1 MSNTNAS
8 TLSKAI
14 GDAPI
19 AGDLPRLN
27 AVVETWHAERR
38 VEGPVPVL
46 RDLCPRRLHLTDFV
60 CAPRLQLGLL
70 SVPIPHQA
78 KPRVRHALR
87 GSLDLGFGPTLAA
100 IGGYLDQLDRA
111 ATGPGQAADLVE
123 AFAGELLSR
132 GRERDDG

>member
-27 AVVETWHAERR
+27 AVVETGHAERR
-38 VEGPVPVL
+38 VEGPVPILCDL
-46 RDLCPRRLHLTDFV
+46 RPRRLHLTDFV
-60 CAPRLQLGLL
+60 RAARQQLGLL

-78 KPRVRHALR
+78 KSRVRHALR
-87 GSLDLGFGPTLAA
+87 GSLDLGFVPAFAA
-100 IGGYLDQLDRA
+100 IGGYLH
-111 ATGPGQAADLVE
+111 
-123 AFAGELLSR
+123 
-132 GRERDDG
+132 